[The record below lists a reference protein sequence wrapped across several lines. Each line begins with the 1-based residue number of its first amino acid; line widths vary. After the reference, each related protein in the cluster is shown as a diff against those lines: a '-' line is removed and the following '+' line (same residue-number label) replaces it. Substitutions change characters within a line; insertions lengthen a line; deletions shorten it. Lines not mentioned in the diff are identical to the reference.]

1 MIKQSLR
8 IPYNDDD
15 GLLGALDAASME
27 YVGNAVN
34 SEASGYQED
43 ELFVNATLLLT
54 QYWYLNRG
62 EAIADHIPV
71 YVTSMIQQLR
81 GKYA

>member
-1 MIKQSLR
+1 MITLV
-8 IPYNDDD
+8 NV
-15 GLLGALDAASME
+15 
-27 YVGNAVN
+27 VGNAVN
-34 SEASGYQED
+34 SERADFKED
-43 ELFVNATLLLT
+43 ELFINATLLLT

-81 GKYA
+81 RKYQ